1 MYLESKSGRDGSP
14 WRIKVTVEAEQA
26 GPEINRSIRTSK
38 VAHEDFRHSSPVK
51 RPARRSRKNAPAP
64 VGDFH
69 SLGASPRRR
78 KNSLQVA
85 DLIEIPDDATNDYSL
100 SEIEPSTY
108 NDKDTERS
116 TSSEIQDHH
125 FPPTLIQRY
134 SPTTTATTDKSEG
147 HHDSQREQ
155 ATTTKPESADVPG
168 STSPGFPPEE
178 DWSEDKVEDAVL
190 GAEAPGDATVLEG
203 EDFSMVS
210 VDSLS
215 SNVRYNDHSSPTLSS
230 HHTKESANKLANISY
245 MPSSPP
251 TYLPSYHRTPL
262 PSDSPP
268 KYPAAPVQSS
278 VHHSHVET
286 PLQESARKSG
296 RALQN
301 VLTGPHAES
310 RPGETSSRD
319 AIFNGFSAGTRRQLR
334 ESLYAGQ
341 SLATPPLA
349 SQSNFGLGLTGAP
362 HLAAPVPTFSS
373 PFHSPV
379 RRNSNSVTH
388 RLPTP
393 DEKEATSSQ
402 AASSEPTVSG
412 EVVYPSIAKNS
423 QETPLASPYVEYDAM
438 SWVATGATK
447 ATMPAVKSPLQQQTV
462 TEEETLTSSEVSR
475 EANGQLQSELQQDT
489 PQHDVPQQEDSE
501 EAKDIWQE
509 EASRTIDDDEDDE
522 DDATPPIFRDELYV
536 KPRRAKLPGT
546 WRRTSQANFHYSDSP
561 EPEDVSTRKV
571 SAATSASGIMTPPIT
586 EDERLTEGIMTPG
599 EESESD
605 EAEEDPNE
613 HQEAKHAKERPD
625 EDEARSTIRSNRSQK
640 SNLSTETDDTGGFWH
655 SNLPAVFNRPST
667 RRARTTISPDTALN
681 LDLSVDESF
690 SPGSPLKN
698 TMLDFSP
705 EKTGRTYEKRER
717 VIGAIKRAPQS
728 DSGLLPTP
736 LRLSLL
742 KSSKIR
748 ESPGKS
754 ISLKSQ
760 ERGMNESFS
769 HGDSSSMAS
778 DARQLHNEFTQQLN
792 ATRDNSTI
800 DLTQEPSS
808 DDVTV
813 SVQSYVEDLNR
824 ESPTKVRV
832 NFNDSVAESARAGHT
847 HDSHGRSIMLSP
859 KKQYPPLFDHAPSL
873 KPSKGNGQTD
883 GATSARPRVR
893 KGGFVSRLTDSF
905 WDAVVTAPT
914 PADAKPTILISPS
927 PSPAPSAIER
937 KQTAPSATSTT
948 QSVPDHVLR
957 LRRKYGLLPHVHP
970 FTYQHI
976 RTLHRMLNS
985 ARGMTGGT
993 CIIPASGPLPAD
1005 LASLVG
1011 QTKTNDLDQS
1021 FTWTEKYVHVV
1032 DSFMSLLLPA
1042 LERQRLV
1049 DHTTREWGDEEAL
1062 RYKGYD
1068 SKGRNGTDKVFPVE
1082 MKGKIMSLWVAN
1094 IMQDIVWKEEMNAK
1108 KRMIRDM
1115 MANVSK
1121 TEDSE
1126 LLQKIK
1132 HTR

>member
-1 MYLESKSGRDGSP
+1 
-14 WRIKVTVEAEQA
+14 
-26 GPEINRSIRTSK
+26 
-38 VAHEDFRHSSPVK
+38 
-51 RPARRSRKNAPAP
+51 
-64 VGDFH
+64 
-69 SLGASPRRR
+69 
-78 KNSLQVA
+78 
-85 DLIEIPDDATNDYSL
+85 
-100 SEIEPSTY
+100 
-108 NDKDTERS
+108 
-116 TSSEIQDHH
+116 
-125 FPPTLIQRY
+125 
-134 SPTTTATTDKSEG
+134 
-147 HHDSQREQ
+147 
-155 ATTTKPESADVPG
+155 
-168 STSPGFPPEE
+168 
-178 DWSEDKVEDAVL
+178 
-190 GAEAPGDATVLEG
+190 
-203 EDFSMVS
+203 MVS

-215 SNVRYNDHSSPTLSS
+215 SNIRYSDHPSPTLSS
-230 HHTKESANKLANISY
+230 HHIKEPATKSADMSY

-251 TYLPSYHRTPL
+251 TYPPSYHRTPL

-278 VHHSHVET
+278 VPRGHIET
-286 PLQESARKSG
+286 PLQESARQSG
-296 RALQN
+296 RALQH
-301 VLTGPHAES
+301 VLTASHAES
-310 RPGETSSRD
+310 RPGELSSRD

-349 SQSNFGLGLTGAP
+349 SQTNFGLGLTGAP

-393 DEKEATSSQ
+393 DEKEATS
-402 AASSEPTVSG
+402 EPTVSG
-412 EVVYPSIAKNS
+412 EVVYPSITKKL
-423 QETPLASPYVEYDAM
+423 QETPLESPHTEYDAM
-438 SWVATGATK
+438 SCVATGQTK
-447 ATMPAVKSPLQQQTV
+447 ATMPAVKSPLQHQTL
-462 TEEETLTSSEVSR
+462 TEEDTLTSSEVSR
-475 EANGQLQSELQQDT
+475 EANGQLRSELQQDT
-489 PQHDVPQQEDSE
+489 PQHDSPRQEDSE

-509 EASRTIDDDEDDE
+509 EASRSIDDDDDS
-522 DDATPPIFRDELYV
+522 DDTPPIFRDELYV

-586 EDERLTEGIMTPG
+586 EDERLTERAMTPG

-605 EAEEDPNE
+605 GAEEDSNE
-613 HQEAKHAKERPD
+613 GQGAEHAKGRPD
-625 EDEARSTIRSNRSQK
+625 EDGARSTVRSNQSQK

-690 SPGSPLKN
+690 PPGSPLRN

-705 EKTGRTYEKRER
+705 EKTERTYEKRER
-717 VIGAIKRAPQS
+717 IIGAIKRAPKS

-748 ESPGKS
+748 GSPGNS
-754 ISLKSQ
+754 ISLKNQEHDMNGSLSQ
-760 ERGMNESFS
+760 A
-769 HGDSSSMAS
+769 DSSSMAS
-778 DARQLHNEFTQQLN
+778 DARQLHNEFTQQLK

-808 DDVTV
+808 EDSEMTV
-813 SVQSYVEDLNR
+813 SVQSYVEELNR
-824 ESPTKVRV
+824 ESPMKVGV
-832 NFNDSVAESARAGHT
+832 NFNDSVAESARTGYT
-847 HDSHGRSIMLSP
+847 HDNHGRSIMLSP
-859 KKQYPPLFDHAPSL
+859 KKQYPFLFDHAPSL
-873 KPSKGNGQTD
+873 DASKGDGSTD
-883 GATSARPRVR
+883 AATSGRPRVR

-905 WDAVVTAPT
+905 WDAVVAAPP

-927 PSPAPSAIER
+927 PSS
-937 KQTAPSATSTT
+937 APSATECKQTVPSAISTT
-948 QSVPDHVLR
+948 PSVPDHVLR

-985 ARGMTGGT
+985 ARGMTSGT

-1005 LASLVG
+1005 LASLVN

-1021 FTWTEKYVHVV
+1021 FTWTEVYAHVV

-1042 LERQRLV
+1042 PERQRLV

-1082 MKGKIMSLWVAN
+1082 IKGEIMSLWVAN
-1094 IMQDIVWKEEMNAK
+1094 IMQDIAWKEEMNAK

-1126 LLQKIK
+1126 MLQNVKPA
-1132 HTR
+1132 R

>member
-14 WRIKVTVEAEQA
+14 WRIKVTVEAEQTE
-26 GPEINRSIRTSK
+26 PEINRSIRTSR
-38 VAHEDFRHSSPVK
+38 VAHKDSRNLSPVK

-64 VGDFH
+64 AGDNL
-69 SLGASPRRR
+69 SLEATPRRR
-78 KNSLQVA
+78 KNSVQAA

-108 NDKDTERS
+108 SDKDTERS
-116 TSSEIQDHH
+116 TSNEIHDHH
-125 FPPTLIQRY
+125 FPPTLIQRH

-147 HHDSQREQ
+147 HHDSLRVQ
-155 ATTTKPESADVPG
+155 AATTKPESADVPG

-178 DWSEDKVEDAVL
+178 DWSEDEVEDAVL
-190 GAEAPGDATVLEG
+190 GAQAPGDATVLEG

-215 SNVRYNDHSSPTLSS
+215 SNVRYSDHPSPTLSS
-230 HHTKESANKLANISY
+230 RHTKQSANKSANMSY

-278 VHHSHVET
+278 LHHSHVET

-296 RALQN
+296 RALQD
-301 VLTGPHAES
+301 VLTAPRAEPRS
-310 RPGETSSRD
+310 GESSSRD
-319 AIFNGFSAGTRRQLR
+319 VIFNGFSAGTRRQLR

-349 SQSNFGLGLTGAP
+349 SQPNFGLGLTGAP

-393 DEKEATSSQ
+393 DEKEATSSRV
-402 AASSEPTVSG
+402 ASSEPTVSG
-412 EVVYPSIAKNS
+412 EVVYPSITKKLQA
-423 QETPLASPYVEYDAM
+423 TPRASPHVEYDAM

-447 ATMPAVKSPLQQQTV
+447 ATIPAVKSPLQQQTV

-489 PQHDVPQQEDSE
+489 PQYGSPQQEESE

-509 EASRTIDDDEDDE
+509 EASRSIDDDE

-586 EDERLTEGIMTPG
+586 EDERLTEGVMTPG
-599 EESESD
+599 DESESD
-605 EAEEDPNE
+605 EAGEDSDE
-613 HQEAKHAKERPD
+613 DQEAKHAKERPD
-625 EDEARSTIRSNRSQK
+625 EDEARSTIRSNQSQK
-640 SNLSTETDDTGGFWH
+640 SNFSTETDDTGGFWQ

-690 SPGSPLKN
+690 SPGSPLRN

-748 ESPGKS
+748 GSPGNS
-754 ISLKSQ
+754 ISLKNQ
-760 ERGMNESFS
+760 EQEMNESFS

-800 DLTQEPSS
+800 DLTPEPSS
-808 DDVTV
+808 DEMTV
-813 SVQSYVEDLNR
+813 SVQSYVEELNR

-859 KKQYPPLFDHAPSL
+859 KKQYPPLFNHAPSL
-873 KPSKGNGQTD
+873 KPSKGDGQTD
-883 GATSARPRVR
+883 EATSARPRVR

-905 WDAVVTAPT
+905 WDAVVTAPP

-927 PSPAPSAIER
+927 PSPAPSATEC
-937 KQTAPSATSTT
+937 KQPAPSAISTT
-948 QSVPDHVLR
+948 PSVPDHVLR
-957 LRRKYGLLPHVHP
+957 MRRKYGLLPHVHP

-985 ARGMTGGT
+985 ARGMTSGP

-1021 FTWTEKYVHVV
+1021 FTWTEKYAHVV
-1032 DSFMSLLLPA
+1032 DNFMSLLLPA
-1042 LERQRLV
+1042 SERQRLV

-1062 RYKGYD
+1062 KYKGYD

-1082 MKGKIMSLWVAN
+1082 MKGEIMSLWVAD

-1126 LLQKIK
+1126 TLQKVKPI
-1132 HTR
+1132 R